1 MGGDGGYLPCDSSAL
16 MGQPT
21 GVSRSAYSYLVN
33 NTAPDLQPQRDTSQK
48 VTFQG
53 CW

>member
-21 GVSRSAYSYLVN
+21 GVSRSAYLLSGEQHW
-33 NTAPDLQPQRDTSQK
+33 PESQSQRDTAK
-48 VTFQG
+48 R
-53 CW
+53 

>member
-21 GVSRSAYSYLVN
+21 GVSRSAYLLSGEQTLPRLASHSVIP
-33 NTAPDLQPQRDTSQK
+33 AKR
-48 VTFQG
+48 
-53 CW
+53 